1 MDLNKRRPIPISAK
15 RTQRQGQMSAPAAIS
30 PQDRCFR
37 FDTRIQDRMFDA
49 KLAKNVHR
57 VRAHLQPGAH
67 FAQLFGAFPDLHL
80 DTVARQRQ
88 RYRKPADTGARND
101 RCPDHLD
108 GFLGGHFTPG
118 VPSNF
123 FSRSDQQSM

>member
-1 MDLNKRRPIPISAK
+1 MDLNKRRPIPITAK
-15 RTQRQGQMSAPAAIS
+15 RPQRQGQMCAPAAIS
-30 PQDRCFR
+30 SQDRCFR
-37 FDTRIQDRMFDA
+37 FDTCIKDRIFDA
-49 KLAKNVHR
+49 KFAKNVHR

-80 DTVARQRQ
+80 DTTARQRQ
-88 RYRKPADTGARND
+88 RCGQSADTGARND

-123 FSRSDQQSM
+123 FSKSDQQSM